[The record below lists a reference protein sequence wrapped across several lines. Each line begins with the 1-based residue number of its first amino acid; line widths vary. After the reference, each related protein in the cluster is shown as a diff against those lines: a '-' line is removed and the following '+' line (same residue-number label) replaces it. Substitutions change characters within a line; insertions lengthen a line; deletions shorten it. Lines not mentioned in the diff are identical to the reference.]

1 MSTVI
6 TRRLRNMLTVCW
18 LSSDYLNYKDCM
30 DLPDLQ
36 KYKDKFSQQSFIEK
50 IQRIA
55 KRAGAKLVYVALI
68 LYYLI
73 QSDKVSL
80 KDKAVIIGALGYL
93 ISPLDVV
100 PDAIPIAGLG
110 DDLTVLLYALGKVW
124 TSVDEEMKGKARGKL
139 SKWFD
144 DDEINFT
151 EDLFADNPS
160 DTPV

>member
-1 MSTVI
+1 
-6 TRRLRNMLTVCW
+6 
-18 LSSDYLNYKDCM
+18 M

-124 TSVDEEMKGKARGKL
+124 TSVDEEMKGNARGKL

>member
-1 MSTVI
+1 
-6 TRRLRNMLTVCW
+6 
-18 LSSDYLNYKDCM
+18 M

-139 SKWFD
+139 SKSFD

>member
-1 MSTVI
+1 
-6 TRRLRNMLTVCW
+6 
-18 LSSDYLNYKDCM
+18 M

-139 SKWFD
+139 SK
-144 DDEINFT
+144 
-151 EDLFADNPS
+151 
-160 DTPV
+160 

>member
-1 MSTVI
+1 
-6 TRRLRNMLTVCW
+6 
-18 LSSDYLNYKDCM
+18 M

-139 SKWFD
+139 SKWFE

-151 EDLFADNPS
+151 EDIFADNPS